1 MVKYRYFAIMLKL
14 PLLYL
19 MAALY
24 VVAGVNHFLRPRM
37 YERIIPPYLPAPET
51 LNLAAGAAEVVLGI
65 ALLFPATR
73 LGAAWGIIALLV
85 AVFPANL
92 YMYQQGT
99 FGLPSWMLL
108 LRLPLQGVLIA
119 WAWWYT

>member
-1 MVKYRYFAIMLKL
+1 MLKL
-14 PLLYL
+14 ILLYA

-37 YERIIPPYLPAPET
+37 YERIIPPYLPAPDV
-51 LNLAAGAAEVVLGI
+51 LNYAAGVAEVVLGV

-73 LGAAWGIIALLV
+73 PYAAWGIIALLI

-99 FGLPSWMLL
+99 AGIPSWALL
-108 LRLPLQGVLIA
+108 LRLPLQGALIA
-119 WAWWYT
+119 WAWWYTK

>member
-1 MVKYRYFAIMLKL
+1 MLKL

-24 VVAGVNHFLRPRM
+24 VAAGVNHFVRPRM
-37 YERIIPPYLPAPET
+37 YERIIPPYLPAPEM
-51 LNLAAGAAEVVLGI
+51 LNYAAGAAEVILGV
-65 ALLFPATR
+65 ALLFPALR
-73 LGAAWGIIALLV
+73 PWAAWGIIALLV

-92 YMYQQGT
+92 YMYQQGAP
-99 FGLPSWMLL
+99 GIPAWALL

-119 WAWWYT
+119 WAWWYTR

>member
-1 MVKYRYFAIMLKL
+1 MLKL
-14 PLLYL
+14 VLLYL

-24 VVAGVNHFLRPRM
+24 VAAGVNHFLRPRM
-37 YERIIPPYLPAPET
+37 YVRIIPPYLPAPEL
-51 LNLAAGAAEVVLGI
+51 LNYAAGAAEMVLGV

-73 LGAAWGIIALLV
+73 PWAAWGIIALLV

-99 FGLPSWMLL
+99 PGIPSWALL
-108 LRLPLQGVLIA
+108 LRLPLQGALIA
-119 WAWWYT
+119 WAWWYTR

>member
-1 MVKYRYFAIMLKL
+1 MIKIG
-14 PLLYL
+14 LLYL

-24 VVAGVNHFLRPRM
+24 VAAGVNHFLRPRL
-37 YERIIPPYLPAPET
+37 YERIIPPYLPAPEA
-51 LNLAAGAAEVVLGI
+51 LNLAAGAAEVVLGV
-65 ALLFPATR
+65 ALLFPTTR
-73 LGAAWGIIALLV
+73 PGAAWGIIALLV

-99 FGLPSWMLL
+99 FGLPSWVLL

-119 WAWWYT
+119 WAWWYAY

>member
-1 MVKYRYFAIMLKL
+1 MLKL
-14 PLLYL
+14 LTLYL

-24 VVAGVNHFLRPRM
+24 VAAGVNHFLRPRM
-37 YERIIPPYLPAPET
+37 YERIIPLYLPAPEV
-51 LNLAAGAAEVVLGI
+51 LNYAAGAAEVILGV
-65 ALLFPATR
+65 ALLFPTIR
-73 LGAAWGIIALLV
+73 PWAAWGIIVLLV

-99 FGLPSWMLL
+99 PGIPSRALL

-119 WAWWYT
+119 WAWWYTR